1 MKIRKKWEN
10 KSMKMKIMEWVLNT
24 KKGNMKMRMIKW
36 KECMSKI
43 KGIIWKVRMTMKV
56 KQKNKNQNKGNGLGL
71 NR

>member
-1 MKIRKKWEN
+1 MK
-10 KSMKMKIMEWVLNT
+10 
-24 KKGNMKMRMIKW
+24 MIKW

-43 KGIIWKVRMTMKV
+43 REITWKVRMTMKV

>member
-1 MKIRKKWEN
+1 MKIKKKWEN
-10 KSMKMKIMEWVLNT
+10 KSTKMKIMEWVLNT
-24 KKGNMKMRMIKW
+24 KKGNTKMRMIKW

-43 KGIIWKVRMTMKV
+43 KEIIWKVRMTMKV